1 MLWFLEFIVAV
12 GPLTAAF
19 RVFPHRVQTGIR
31 RPGQSVIVNLELEAH
46 SRALGVPAKV
56 YPEMF
61 T

>member
-1 MLWFLEFIVAV
+1 MAV